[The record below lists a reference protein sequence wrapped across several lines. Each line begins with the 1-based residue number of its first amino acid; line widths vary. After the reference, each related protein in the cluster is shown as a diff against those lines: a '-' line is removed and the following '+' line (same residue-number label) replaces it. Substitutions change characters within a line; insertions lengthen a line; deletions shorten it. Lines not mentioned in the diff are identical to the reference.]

1 MALCLDCQMSIP
13 SQLEYAYSLIKD
25 VADFPNPGILF
36 KDITPILQDEKAFQ
50 SVIDDLASH
59 LNGANKVA
67 GIESRGF
74 ILAAALAAK
83 RDLGLVL
90 LRKPGKLPRETYRV
104 DYQLEYG
111 SDSLEIH
118 KDALSSTDS
127 VFLVDDVLATGGTM
141 WAGTEL
147 VKLAKA
153 NLTNCA
159 VFLEISVLQGRERL
173 KGLPLHAS
181 ISV

>member
-1 MALCLDCQMSIP
+1 
-13 SQLEYAYSLIKD
+13 
-25 VADFPNPGILF
+25 
-36 KDITPILQDEKAFQ
+36 
-50 SVIDDLASH
+50 
-59 LNGANKVA
+59 
-67 GIESRGF
+67 
-74 ILAAALAAK
+74 
-83 RDLGLVL
+83 
-90 LRKPGKLPRETYRV
+90 
-104 DYQLEYG
+104 
-111 SDSLEIH
+111 H

-159 VFLEISVLQGRERL
+159 VFLEISALQGRERL

>member
-1 MALCLDCQMSIP
+1 MSIP
-13 SQLEYAYSLIKD
+13 SHLEYAFSLIED

-36 KDITPILQDEKAFQ
+36 KDITPLLQDEKAFQ

-83 RDLGLVL
+83 KDLGLVL

-111 SDSLEIH
+111 SDSLEMH

-127 VFLVDDVLATGGTM
+127 AFLVDDVLATGGTM

-159 VFLEISVLQGRERL
+159 VFLEISALKGRERL